1 MGAAASG
8 VARGAKLASLVV
20 EAGVFTS
27 AIMLRDL
34 ADAEDCG
41 GANVA
46 ADSEEIGNAG
56 SVGIGGFSVLAGNED
71 VGAASTVAIATA
83 RTIWRNRRFLFLGGG
98 ERENYRIYEIQVDD
112 SRRKK
117 KERGKYVLLTN
128 FSMMNPEICAHKSS
142 FISDR
147 GSRGISPTYRDLGG
161 AVKRKPVFVPYTCL
175 LYSSLT
181 SGAGLI
187 L

>member
-8 VARGAKLASLVV
+8 VARGVKLASLVV

-27 AIMLRDL
+27 AIIFKDL
-34 ADAEDCG
+34 ADAEECG

-83 RTIWRNRRFLFLGGG
+83 RT
-98 ERENYRIYEIQVDD
+98 
-112 SRRKK
+112 
-117 KERGKYVLLTN
+117 T
-128 FSMMNPEICAHKSS
+128 
-142 FISDR
+142 
-147 GSRGISPTYRDLGG
+147 
-161 AVKRKPVFVPYTCL
+161 
-175 LYSSLT
+175 
-181 SGAGLI
+181 
-187 L
+187 

>member
-34 ADAEDCG
+34 ADADESG

-56 SVGIGGFSVLAGNED
+56 SVGIGGLSVLAGNED

-83 RTIWRNRRFLFLGGG
+83 RT
-98 ERENYRIYEIQVDD
+98 
-112 SRRKK
+112 
-117 KERGKYVLLTN
+117 T
-128 FSMMNPEICAHKSS
+128 
-142 FISDR
+142 
-147 GSRGISPTYRDLGG
+147 
-161 AVKRKPVFVPYTCL
+161 
-175 LYSSLT
+175 
-181 SGAGLI
+181 
-187 L
+187 